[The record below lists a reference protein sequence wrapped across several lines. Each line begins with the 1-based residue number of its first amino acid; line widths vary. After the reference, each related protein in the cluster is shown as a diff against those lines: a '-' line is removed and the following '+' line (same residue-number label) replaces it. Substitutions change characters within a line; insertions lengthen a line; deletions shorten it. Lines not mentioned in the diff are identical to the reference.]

1 MDIKAFLESPTLQG
15 LEMVKKDDLIK
26 IATKLNL
33 TEVKQSMRKAVIHRM
48 IVDYYLEKE
57 VFELSEVVE
66 FPESKS
72 VISDVTFQ
80 PVELED
86 LEEEELEQLEE
97 FSGGESERPVR
108 QVQIAKMELEQT
120 RLKVELGQKRL
131 EAEREQ
137 TQLKL
142 EAEQKITQMKL
153 EAERERELT
162 RMKIEADLAM
172 KQMELKRM
180 ELDSEEKEKQRQH
193 DLQMM
198 QKSVESDSDDGFS
211 ASREV
216 RLVPPFEEDQVDQY
230 FQHFEKVA
238 VSSNWPRK
246 GWALMVQSV
255 IKGKAQKAYSALSA
269 EDAADY
275 TKVKQAILKAY
286 ELVPEAY
293 RQKFRDLRKS
303 ADQTYMEFANGK
315 RICFERWYMA
325 KNVDGDFDK
334 LTELILVEDFKRC
347 VPAELTTYLNEK
359 AVETLQETARLADDY
374 ALTHKSKWG
383 QPKTFQKSTKTI
395 QVNRRL
401 NWEVIKKGKD
411 EKKPGLE
418 KPVERT
424 CYYCRK
430 PGHVIS
436 NCALL
441 KKKKEAGPNACFQTI
456 KNQKGLGDAVKDQ
469 SLQEGKAEK
478 LEEVEASKL
487 LFRQKFK
494 QYLSSLFPQV
504 RGLL

>member
-1 MDIKAFLESPTLQG
+1 MDIKAFLESPTQKG
-15 LEMVKKDDLIK
+15 LEVAKKDDLIK
-26 IATKLNL
+26 IATRLNL
-33 TEVKQSMRKAVIHRM
+33 TEVKQSMRKADIQRLIAGHYVEKK
-48 IVDYYLEKE
+48 VFEKE
-57 VFELSEVVE
+57 VLKQFPGSEIA
-66 FPESKS
+66 
-72 VISDVTFQ
+72 IS
-80 PVELED
+80 EA
-86 LEEEELEQLEE
+86 
-97 FSGGESERPVR
+97 
-108 QVQIAKMELEQT
+108 QVQLAKI
-120 RLKVELGQKRL
+120 

-137 TQLKL
+137 NKL
-142 EAEQKITQMKL
+142 EAEQKITQ
-153 EAERERELT
+153 
-162 RMKIEADLAM
+162 MKIEADLAM
-172 KQMELKRM
+172 KQMEL
-180 ELDSEEKEKQRQH
+180 DNEEKKRQH
-193 DLQMM
+193 ELQM
-198 QKSVESDSDDGFS
+198 KRRSSESDSDDGFS

-255 IKGKAQKAYSALSA
+255 IKGKAQKAYSALSV
-269 EDAADY
+269 EDAAEY

-315 RICFERWYMA
+315 RMCFERWCLA

-334 LTELILVEDFKRC
+334 LKELILVEDFKRC

-359 AVETLQETARLADDY
+359 AVETLQKTVRLADDY

-383 QPKTFQKSTKTI
+383 QPKTFQKSYKDNPGK
-395 QVNRRL
+395 Q
-401 NWEVIKKGKD
+401 EIKLGGNQKGKD

-441 KKKKEAGPNACFQTI
+441 KKKKEAGPNACFQAI
-456 KNQKGLGDAVKDQ
+456 KNQKGLGDTVKDQ

-478 LEEVEASKL
+478 LEEVRGPLEDFWEWLDITENFVKILLIL
-487 LFRQKFK
+487 LFPFLR
-494 QYLSSLFPQV
+494 
-504 RGLL
+504 RRE